1 MIQEA
6 VLYFVYE
13 GCVTICQC
21 DTCVDTL
28 PDCAEYTKS
37 SCTAPYVNWAYSNCK
52 AYCGFCR
59 KYKRGFFNL
68 SDKGGACN
76 GVKKVSLGHCLSI

>member
-21 DTCVDTL
+21 DTCADTL

-68 SDKGGACN
+68 SDKGSACN